1 MTLAWFLAGVALGAL
16 AAALYFYRRLARA
29 EGAREIAEARAASS
43 EAAAAKITETIQ
55 ALSDT
60 ALRSS
65 QTAFLETARTT
76 LDTVRAQITGDLAQ
90 QQTAVTGVVRAMSET
105 IQRLETQGR
114 EIESTRQHV
123 FGGLQQQIQGL
134 ARETSTLSNALRAP
148 QVRGRWG
155 ETTLRRVVELAG
167 MVKHCDFVEQE
178 SFSTDTGRLRPDMVV
193 NLPGGRSIAVD
204 AKAPLSAYLDAAGAS
219 DETKRRE
226 ALKRHSQQVADHVG
240 KLAAKAYWSQLQ
252 PSPELVVLF
261 LPGDHFL
268 SAALEFNPTLSDDAI
283 ARQVLLATPATLI
296 SVLKGVSYDW
306 RQHQLAEN
314 AEEIRRLAAELYE
327 RVLAVQ
333 DHYADAGR
341 HLERAVQAYNRS
353 VGSWENRLLP
363 SLRRIRELG
372 AAAGDEPTAPEPI
385 DVVSRDP
392 KMLESP

>member
-1 MTLAWFLAGVALGAL
+1 MTLAWFLAGVVLGAL
-16 AAALYFYRRLARA
+16 AAALFLYGRLARA
-29 EGAREIAEARAASS
+29 QAAREIAEARAASS

-65 QTAFLETARTT
+65 QTSFLETARGT

-114 EIESTRQHV
+114 ELESARQHV
-123 FGGLQQQIQGL
+123 FGGLQEQIQGL

-178 SFSTDTGRLRPDMVV
+178 SFSTDAGRLRPDMVV

-204 AKAPLSAYLDAAGAS
+204 AKAPLAAYLDAAGAS

-226 ALKRHSQQVADHVG
+226 ALKRHSQQVAEHVG

-333 DHYADAGR
+333 DHYADTGR

-372 AAAGDEPTAPEPI
+372 AAPGDEPAAPEPV

>member
-1 MTLAWFLAGVALGAL
+1 MTLAWFVAGVVVGAL
-16 AAALYFYRRLARA
+16 TASLLLYRRLARA
-29 EGAREIAEARAASS
+29 DTARQLAETRLAASE
-43 EAAAAKITETIQ
+43 EAASRIKETIQ
-55 ALSDT
+55 SLSDT

-65 QTAFLETARTT
+65 QTAFLETARVT
-76 LDTVRAQITGDLAQ
+76 LEAVRAQISGDLAQ
-90 QQTAVTGVVRAMSET
+90 QQTAVTGVVRAMNET
-105 IQRLETQGR
+105 IQRIEAQGR
-114 EIESTRQHV
+114 EMEGARQRI
-123 FGGLQQQIQGL
+123 FGSLQEQIQGL

-167 MVKHCDFVEQE
+167 LVKHCDFTEQE
-178 SFSTDTGRLRPDMVV
+178 TLDSESGRLRPDMVV

-204 AKAPLSAYLDAAGAS
+204 AKVPLAAFLEAASAA
-219 DETKRRE
+219 DETTRRD
-226 ALKRHSQQVADHVG
+226 ALRRHAQQVAEHVN

-268 SAALEFNPTLSDDAI
+268 GAALEVNPALLDDAI

-296 SVLKGVSYDW
+296 SVLKGISYDW
-306 RQHQLAEN
+306 RQHQLAES
-314 AEEIRRLAAELYE
+314 AEQVRRLASELYE

-333 DHYADAGR
+333 EHYADAGR

-353 VGSWENRLLP
+353 VGSWDNRLLP

-372 AAAGDEPTAPEPI
+372 AATGSDPSGLEQI
-385 DVVSRDP
+385 DSGTRDP
-392 KMLESP
+392 KQLESP

>member
-1 MTLAWFLAGVALGAL
+1 MTLAWFAAGVVLGAL
-16 AAALYFYRRLARA
+16 VASLWLYRRLARA
-29 EGAREIAEARAASS
+29 DTARQLAETRLAASE
-43 EAAAAKITETIQ
+43 EAASRIKETVQ
-55 ALSDT
+55 SLSDT

-65 QTAFLETARTT
+65 QTAFLETARAT
-76 LDTVRAQITGDLAQ
+76 LETVRAQISGDLAQ

-105 IQRLETQGR
+105 IQRIEAQGR
-114 EIESTRQHV
+114 ELESARQRI
-123 FGGLQQQIQGL
+123 FGSLQEQIQGL
-134 ARETSTLSNALRAP
+134 ARETSALSNALRAP

-167 MVKHCDFVEQE
+167 LVKHCDFTEQE
-178 SFSTDTGRLRPDMVV
+178 TLDSESGRLRPDMVV
-193 NLPGGRSIAVD
+193 HLPGGRSIAVD
-204 AKAPLSAYLDAAGAS
+204 AKVPLAAFLDAAAAA
-219 DETKRRE
+219 DDAKRRE
-226 ALKRHSQQVADHVG
+226 ALKRHAQQVAEHIN

-268 SAALEFNPTLSDDAI
+268 GAALEVNPALFDDAI

-306 RQHQLAEN
+306 RQHQLAES
-314 AEEIRRLAAELYE
+314 AEQIRRLAAELYE

-333 DHYADAGR
+333 EHYADAGR

-353 VGSWENRLLP
+353 VGSWDNRLLP

-372 AAAGDEPTAPEPI
+372 AATGADPSGLEQI
-385 DVVSRDP
+385 DSGTRDP
-392 KMLESP
+392 KQLESW

>member
-29 EGAREIAEARAASS
+29 EGAREIAEARTASS

>member
-16 AAALYFYRRLARA
+16 AAALFLYRRLARA
-29 EGAREIAEARAASS
+29 EASCQMAEARAASS
-43 EAAAAKITETIQ
+43 EAAAAKIVETIQ

-60 ALRSS
+60 ALRSN
-65 QTAFLETARTT
+65 QTAFLETARGT

-123 FGGLQQQIQGL
+123 FGGLQEQIQGL

-167 MVKHCDFVEQE
+167 MVKHCDFEEQE
-178 SFSTDTGRLRPDMVV
+178 SFSTDTGRLRPDMIV

-204 AKAPLSAYLDAAGAS
+204 AKAPLAAYLEAAGAS

-333 DHYADAGR
+333 DHYADTGR

-372 AAAGDEPTAPEPI
+372 AAPGDEPAAPDPI

>member
-1 MTLAWFLAGVALGAL
+1 MTLAWVVAGGVVGAVTAWL
-16 AAALYFYRRLARA
+16 LLYRRLARA
-29 EGAREIAEARAASS
+29 DTARQLAETRLAASE
-43 EAAAAKITETIQ
+43 EAASRIKETIQ
-55 ALSDT
+55 SLSDT

-65 QTAFLETARTT
+65 QTAFLETARVT
-76 LDTVRAQITGDLAQ
+76 LEAVRAQISGDLAQ
-90 QQTAVTGVVRAMSET
+90 QQTAVTGVVRAMNET
-105 IQRLETQGR
+105 IQRIEAQGR
-114 EIESTRQHV
+114 EMEGARQRI
-123 FGGLQQQIQGL
+123 FGSLQEQIQGL

-167 MVKHCDFVEQE
+167 LVKHCDFTEQE
-178 SFSTDTGRLRPDMVV
+178 TLDSESGRLRPDMVV

-204 AKAPLSAYLDAAGAS
+204 AKVPLAAFLEAASAA
-219 DETKRRE
+219 DETTRRD
-226 ALKRHSQQVADHVG
+226 ALRRHAQQVAEHVN

-268 SAALEFNPTLSDDAI
+268 GAALEVNPALLDDAI

-296 SVLKGVSYDW
+296 SVLKGISYDW
-306 RQHQLAEN
+306 RQHQLAES
-314 AEEIRRLAAELYE
+314 AEQVRRLASELYE

-333 DHYADAGR
+333 EHYADAGR

-353 VGSWENRLLP
+353 VGSWDNRLLP

-372 AAAGDEPTAPEPI
+372 AATGSDPSGLEQI
-385 DVVSRDP
+385 DSGTRDP
-392 KMLESP
+392 KQLESP